1 MTLCNETITAVRS
14 ETPSRLGSDLD
25 VAFCLICRVV
35 TLDDLETLVWLAERR
50 DRQGRLDLEEPRQLA
65 RLLMWD
71 LVELRQGQDAQ
82 PELHPTRAAYR
93 LYEWLG
99 EKQKTLTQQ
108 GA

>member
-1 MTLCNETITAVRS
+1 MLTVQLTSNELSDIVNALRWKARDDRKAA
-14 ETPSRLGSDLD
+14 ETG
-25 VAFCLICRVV
+25 
-35 TLDDLETLVWLAERR
+35 
-50 DRQGRLDLEEPRQLA
+50 LA